1 MGPMFPAP
9 WLPAHFIASE
19 PVGEGVLRP
28 YALTEQAQRLDAPFL
43 PGVRW
48 VVVRGLLAEN
58 WLQRNH
64 PSAVRVQA
72 ADFDEAVKLLVS
84 RQADVYLG
92 FELVARR
99 DIHLLRLEGDLI
111 EGGAVARFP
120 QAFMVHQRNP
130 QLLQALNAGIRQIRN
145 SGELDAIRKQWE
157 PAPVVTVNEHRL
169 QRAAAWGYAISLVV
183 ALSALIAVGLLWQRA
198 QRLARERGKLL
209 GDMQWAQAV
218 EAQTFDAN
226 PTPMSISRAS
236 DLSLVRVND
245 AYVRTFGFSRGEL
258 LGMRGPARQWANP
271 GEREALI
278 AQALRDGSSGPRV
291 VQVSHAQGR
300 TIWMRV
306 AYQRLQVAGA
316 DYVLATVAD
325 VTEIETQ
332 RREYEVMLAKAPVG
346 ILVYEG
352 DRIVLANDEIERL
365 LGWTPGTA
373 IGRRAADVWRDD
385 AEREWAKNFYR
396 DRLRTDDLVP
406 YEHEIGG
413 AERRFHARGVAV
425 RISDHDDK
433 KIRSLWTCTD
443 AGAEAKVNAERD
455 AARRAAEEANA
466 AKSRFLANISHEIR
480 TPLHALINLHEM
492 LSLTPLSAP
501 QGELM
506 QKARHASHTLM
517 AVVGDVLDFS
527 KIEAG
532 AMVLE
537 TTPFALD
544 ALVQSLE
551 AVLQSHARS
560 PGVALR
566 VERAC
571 HGPVTLVGDVTRLR
585 QVLIN
590 MGSNALKFTRQGE
603 VLVRIGCEPLPSTNP
618 GDAPR
623 VRLNVSVRDSGIGMD
638 AVTQAALFTPFL
650 QADSSITRR
659 YGGTGLGLA
668 ISQSIVRAM
677 GSEIAVQSSPG
688 AGSEFSFSVELPM
701 VPAVAANRVMSLP
714 AADLPQGQALAG
726 LRVLVVDDNE
736 LNRFVLKRML
746 GDDGAGVGEA
756 GDGRAALQWLAAA
769 PQPPDLV
776 LMDLQMPVMDGV
788 TAVRAMQADAR
799 WRGVPV
805 IIVSGDVTTEQRD
818 AALANGARAFLPKPM
833 MRDQLL
839 AQVALLGITPRTPQA
854 DDSVGADARASVP
867 SDAPAA
873 LVPNVDQLD
882 ELLLSVAVNELRWGR
897 TTIGMLMAAAPVDAA
912 RLAQTA
918 HRIKGTARE
927 LRCEP
932 LVVAALVLEQACKRD
947 PKAQRGPWPVAE
959 LLQQMDAVH
968 ALLSPRLDGQASMAL

>member
-1 MGPMFPAP
+1 MHCAQCWRDCCCAPRWPQAPAAPQPGIPIVADQRSYAVPGQTGAVQTSLAHDLTAALARATGLPLRMELGLFPQLRQQVEAGRGDIMGPMFPAP

-413 AERRFHARGVAV
+413 AERRFM
-425 RISDHDDK
+425 
-433 KIRSLWTCTD
+433 
-443 AGAEAKVNAERD
+443 
-455 AARRAAEEANA
+455 RAAWQCAFRIMTT
-466 AKSRFLANISHEIR
+466 KRY
-480 TPLHALINLHEM
+480 
-492 LSLTPLSAP
+492 AP
-501 QGELM
+501 
-506 QKARHASHTLM
+506 
-517 AVVGDVLDFS
+517 
-527 KIEAG
+527 
-532 AMVLE
+532 
-537 TTPFALD
+537 
-544 ALVQSLE
+544 
-551 AVLQSHARS
+551 
-560 PGVALR
+560 
-566 VERAC
+566 C
-571 HGPVTLVGDVTRLR
+571 
-585 QVLIN
+585 
-590 MGSNALKFTRQGE
+590 
-603 VLVRIGCEPLPSTNP
+603 
-618 GDAPR
+618 
-623 VRLNVSVRDSGIGMD
+623 
-638 AVTQAALFTPFL
+638 
-650 QADSSITRR
+650 
-659 YGGTGLGLA
+659 GLA
-668 ISQSIVRAM
+668 
-677 GSEIAVQSSPG
+677 
-688 AGSEFSFSVELPM
+688 
-701 VPAVAANRVMSLP
+701 
-714 AADLPQGQALAG
+714 
-726 LRVLVVDDNE
+726 
-736 LNRFVLKRML
+736 
-746 GDDGAGVGEA
+746 
-756 GDGRAALQWLAAA
+756 
-769 PQPPDLV
+769 
-776 LMDLQMPVMDGV
+776 QMP
-788 TAVRAMQADAR
+788 A
-799 WRGVPV
+799 
-805 IIVSGDVTTEQRD
+805 
-818 AALANGARAFLPKPM
+818 PK
-833 MRDQLL
+833 R
-839 AQVALLGITPRTPQA
+839 R
-854 DDSVGADARASVP
+854 
-867 SDAPAA
+867 
-873 LVPNVDQLD
+873 
-882 ELLLSVAVNELRWGR
+882 
-897 TTIGMLMAAAPVDAA
+897 
-912 RLAQTA
+912 
-918 HRIKGTARE
+918 
-927 LRCEP
+927 
-932 LVVAALVLEQACKRD
+932 
-947 PKAQRGPWPVAE
+947 
-959 LLQQMDAVH
+959 
-968 ALLSPRLDGQASMAL
+968 